1 MLLDAEAI
9 LKAWTGRD
17 VAAASASTARL
28 ISLALVC
35 GFVVSPLRLVLRG
48 CGRPGPEALGALC
61 GSLLHVA
68 LALATAPLLGAAG
81 VASSALVGAVFA
93 GGIVVLGARRV
104 APALYGGALRALPAP
119 LVSAAG
125 GFVVS
130 AALRL
135 LASGWGAPSVTRAG
149 ALLRV
154 LPEGVVLAG
163 AALLV
168 AWVTGAVGRDDA
180 AALSSALLPGRPPRA
195 VDPAAAVGAA
205 VG

>member
-1 MLLDAEAI
+1 M
-9 LKAWTGRD
+9 
-17 VAAASASTARL
+17 
-28 ISLALVC
+28 
-35 GFVVSPLRLVLRG
+35 
-48 CGRPGPEALGALC
+48 
-61 GSLLHVA
+61 
-68 LALATAPLLGAAG
+68 
-81 VASSALVGAVFA
+81 ASSALVGAVFA

-154 LPEGVVLAG
+154 LPDGVVLAG
-163 AALLV
+163 ATLLV

-180 AALSSALLPGRPPRA
+180 AALSSALLPERPPRA
-195 VDPAAAVGAA
+195 VDPAAVVGA
-205 VG
+205 GGRS